1 MHGDHNVYFKLH
13 VNGCINV
20 YRRTQ
25 VVYPCFR
32 SGVPNLGYMFPTG
45 GTFACPKGYI

>member
-25 VVYPCFR
+25 VVYRCFR